1 MRNLVNFIFESNI
14 QELKDLLIN
23 NINKLSDEDEK
34 LIRKLTRLSSKAV
47 YENILKWLDYSGLG
61 KLKDTIMAKL
71 EFLDI
76 IEDLENIYSNH
87 FNNDDSGMITF
98 DDIINGTDIYDLILS
113 KTKNTNITKDV
124 LFELSNFQMSIAS
137 ITKGPF
143 EILMQLFLS
152 DIKKYNIGKADI
164 NDKYGE
170 MELKGTGARVMSKT
184 AWARPTMVYDYLK
197 KKIESIP
204 SVLKSS
210 SLPAN
215 FNIDAELNKI
225 EKELNNN
232 KKSYNLNIDT
242 NDAFATEKNFIT
254 FIENIYNID
263 DIKSTNLESIL
274 NIIILESIL
283 MQVKYN
289 GVDIDKFK
297 KQFIETIIDKCP
309 PVENNKANYNN
320 LNKSIFLMQFY
331 AYYTIEKF
339 NKLIVFAK
347 DTKNK
352 GKFTGKYM
360 VIDVSNEH
368 NPFEYLIDL
377 INKNNGLSY
386 AGGFSKLFTKSGNTG
401 TPRDYASMIIYTK
414 K

>member
-1 MRNLVNFIFESNI
+1 MQNLVNFIFESNI

-23 NINKLSDEDEK
+23 NINKLSIEDEK
-34 LIRKLTRLSSKAV
+34 LIRKLTRLSSSAV
-47 YENILKWLDYSGLG
+47 YALSVIWLDYSSLD
-61 KLKDTIMAKL
+61 KLKDTVMAKL

-184 AWARPTMVYDYLK
+184 AWARPIMVYDYLTE
-197 KKIESIP
+197 KIESIP

-210 SLPAN
+210 SLPDN

-225 EKELNNN
+225 EKELSNS

-254 FIENIYNID
+254 FIENIYSID